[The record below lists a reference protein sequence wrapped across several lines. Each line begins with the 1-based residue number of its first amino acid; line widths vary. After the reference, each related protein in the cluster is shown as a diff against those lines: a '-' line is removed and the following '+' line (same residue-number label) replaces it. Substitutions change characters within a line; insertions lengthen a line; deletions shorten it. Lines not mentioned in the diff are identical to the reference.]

1 MSTPPNKTK
10 PSPKA
15 AKRRVKLFGR
25 RWKLYALVALA
36 GPLMVFLGVLGYY
49 YVVFSRMIDV
59 RLHGDMQRVDPRV
72 FARPFEVRRG
82 QSVSPRQLV
91 DRLNE
96 LGYANRAQSGQ
107 PGEFTV
113 GRDAIVLV
121 PRDGD
126 RKGQT
131 VRIVFG
137 MRSAKTKETTA
148 IDHLEIVGA
157 EGPAGAVDAR
167 PAAHH
172 RARVDGTREAPGRP
186 AQEHP
191 ASTWSRPSSRSR
203 TGGSTTTSASIPIG
217 IASAVWDYATG
228 RKAYLRGGS
237 TLTQQLIK
245 NTFLTQERSP
255 IRKMQDQFMA
265 LILERRLT
273 KDQVLELYLNDVWL
287 GQRGSFAVHGVAE
300 ASRLFFAKDIS
311 NVSLSEAALI
321 AGVIQSPPRHSPFVH
336 PDRAKERRD
345 VVLRAM
351 ADAGFVSAEAADRA
365 TQEPVQVVARA
376 LEAEAPYF
384 VDYISQ
390 ELQDKYSAIAS
401 TVDVYT
407 TLDLHLQRLAQDAVR
422 DGLIRV
428 DELLAKRK
436 RQKAQAALIAVD
448 PRTGESARD
457 GRGPL
462 LQSVPIQPRHQRAP
476 AARLGLQAVRL
487 PGGVRTRVQGRAH
500 ATSRRRRSSSTSRRR
515 SCSTTNRGNRATTRT
530 STTGR

>member
-1 MSTPPNKTK
+1 MSTPPSKGK
-10 PSPKA
+10 PAQAKA
-15 AKRRVKLFGR
+15 TSRRRVKLLGK
-25 RWKLYALVALA
+25 RWKLYALVALS
-36 GPLMVFLGVLGYY
+36 GPLVVFLGVLGYY
-49 YVVFSRMIDV
+49 YVVFSRMIDA

-72 FARPFEVRRG
+72 FARPFEVRKG

-107 PGEFTV
+107 PGEFTI

-148 IDHLEIVGA
+148 IDHLEIVG
-157 EGPAGAVDAR
+157 EKAR
-167 PAAHH
+167 PEQLTLDPPLITALVASGREKRRDVPLQNIPQHMIQAVLAIEDRRFYDH
-172 RARVDGTREAPGRP
+172 VGVD
-186 AQEHP
+186 
-191 ASTWSRPSSRSR
+191 
-203 TGGSTTTSASIPIG
+203 PIG
-217 IASAVWDYATG
+217 IASAVWDYVSG

-265 LILERRLT
+265 LILERRLS

-300 ASRLFFAKDIS
+300 ASRLFFAKHIS

-336 PDRAKERRD
+336 PGASQGTARRG
-345 VVLRAM
+345 A
-351 ADAGFVSAEAADRA
+351 
-365 TQEPVQVVARA
+365 
-376 LEAEAPYF
+376 
-384 VDYISQ
+384 
-390 ELQDKYSAIAS
+390 
-401 TVDVYT
+401 
-407 TLDLHLQRLAQDAVR
+407 
-422 DGLIRV
+422 
-428 DELLAKRK
+428 
-436 RQKAQAALIAVD
+436 
-448 PRTGESARD
+448 ARD
-457 GRGPL
+457 GRGR
-462 LQSVPIQPRHQRAP
+462 VRQRGSGRP
-476 AARLGLQAVRL
+476 RL
-487 PGGVRTRVQGRAH
+487 PGARAGRGPGARSGG
-500 ATSRRRRSSSTSRRR
+500 AVLRRLHQPGAAR
-515 SCSTTNRGNRATTRT
+515 
-530 STTGR
+530 